1 MAASP
6 ADKEVLD
13 YQVPRRILNLVET
26 TCSAFRLDE
35 KQIRILDFGC
45 GRGKTLARLRQMG
58 LDVRG
63 VDIDRQ
69 RAKDARGLLSR
80 LDAGSDDDVA
90 VINGDGKIPF
100 ADEYFH
106 CVYSQQVFEHV
117 RDLSAAIGEIS
128 RVTMGRGKGHHV
140 LSPPFRLVEEHLRMP
155 FVHWIPPGVLRFPL
169 ILFLLACGVDPSWP
183 NLAGLSLWQRALG
196 YWRYSTDHLF
206 FRRWGRI
213 QGSSWTTGFSPGCW
227 LPGTTRHTV
236 SIRCFCAQY
245 PV

>member
-1 MAASP
+1 MKTAFGLTAALSGRIPASIENGELMAASP

-106 CVYSQQVFEHV
+106 CRAPDSHANLRGFGVT
-117 RDLSAAIGEIS
+117 RGEMCGI
-128 RVTMGRGKGHHV
+128 
-140 LSPPFRLVEEHLRMP
+140 
-155 FVHWIPPGVLRFPL
+155 IP
-169 ILFLLACGVDPSWP
+169 A
-183 NLAGLSLWQRALG
+183 
-196 YWRYSTDHLF
+196 T
-206 FRRWGRI
+206 
-213 QGSSWTTGFSPGCW
+213 
-227 LPGTTRHTV
+227 
-236 SIRCFCAQY
+236 
-245 PV
+245 